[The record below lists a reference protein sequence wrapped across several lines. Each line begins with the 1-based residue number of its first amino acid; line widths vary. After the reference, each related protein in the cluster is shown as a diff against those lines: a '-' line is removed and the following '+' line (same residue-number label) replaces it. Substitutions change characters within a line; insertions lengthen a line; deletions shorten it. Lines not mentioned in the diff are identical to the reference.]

1 MIFLKRF
8 KKLRTRW
15 HVQRMSELGLELRE
29 ALLND
34 KWQISDNGCRFIH
47 VSSGLTLWIGSGIYN
62 FKLHDIPKEPHVGSY
77 YENAIN
83 KHDRVVLWDLY
94 GELRRHAEMKPA
106 DLALNHLRLGRIK
119 EHGENK

>member
-34 KWQISDNGCRFIH
+34 SWEMSENQLMHKASGVALWVG
-47 VSSGLTLWIGSGIYN
+47 SGLARFRVYDIQREPHIGS
-62 FKLHDIPKEPHVGSY
+62 F

-83 KHDRVVLWDLY
+83 KHDRVVLWDAYLN
-94 GELRRHAEMKPA
+94 LRKRAEQTPA
-106 DLALNHLRLGRIK
+106 DLTLNHLRLGRIR
-119 EHGENK
+119 EHGEIK